1 MLWKQDQE
9 IKLKQLNHFSI
20 NLVSLTKLVCPDEKV
35 VIDKLSQQN
44 TTSAFQINAP
54 WILNI
59 GEGKTWLLTLWL
71 CFNTLPKIILKNLIW
86 FIASLKKVNNKQ
98 LATCKT
104 LYLVFSGNYVKLSDL
119 FFFTFFLHS
128 FVAHNKN
135 WKYQKVWFKISVTM
149 NSKMHFIHMESSQT
163 QISTSKYQILLN
175 FLQAPAEHG
184 FIFSK
189 WVLQKMEQIFVK
201 MKTFYKEIWSLLYF
215 LNSINTGKFWHTN
228 LV

>member
-59 GEGKTWLLTLWL
+59 GEGKTWLLTSWL

-86 FIASLKKVNNKQ
+86 FTASLKKVNNKQ

-119 FFFTFFLHS
+119 FFFYIFSSQFCCAQQEL
-128 FVAHNKN
+128 
-135 WKYQKVWFKISVTM
+135 KIS
-149 NSKMHFIHMESSQT
+149 K
-163 QISTSKYQILLN
+163 
-175 FLQAPAEHG
+175 
-184 FIFSK
+184 
-189 WVLQKMEQIFVK
+189 
-201 MKTFYKEIWSLLYF
+201 SL
-215 LNSINTGKFWHTN
+215 I
-228 LV
+228 

>member
-54 WILNI
+54 WILNT

-119 FFFTFFLHS
+119 FFLHFFFTVLLRTTRTENIKKFDLKFQWQWIQKCIS
-128 FVAHNKN
+128 YI
-135 WKYQKVWFKISVTM
+135 WKALRPRYQRQSIKSYW
-149 NSKMHFIHMESSQT
+149 
-163 QISTSKYQILLN
+163 
-175 FLQAPAEHG
+175 
-184 FIFSK
+184 
-189 WVLQKMEQIFVK
+189 
-201 MKTFYKEIWSLLYF
+201 TFYKPLQSMASSSQNEFVKKWSKFLLKWKRSTRRSDHSCIF
-215 LNSINTGKFWHTN
+215 LIQ
-228 LV
+228 